1 VLAIADR
8 RGDDAGVNV
17 NDPGLEERRRTGRR
31 VILVA
36 GCLAPLALVIPIVVF
51 LAIWQFL
58 APTERTGPPPRTSP
72 PSGSP

>member
-1 VLAIADR
+1 VGSR
-8 RGDDAGVNV
+8 RDDAGVN
-17 NDPGLEERRRTGRR
+17 DPALEERRRTGRR

-36 GCLAPLALVIPIVVF
+36 GCMAPVALAIVFVVF

-58 APTERTGPPPRTSP
+58 APTERTVPPRRTAP